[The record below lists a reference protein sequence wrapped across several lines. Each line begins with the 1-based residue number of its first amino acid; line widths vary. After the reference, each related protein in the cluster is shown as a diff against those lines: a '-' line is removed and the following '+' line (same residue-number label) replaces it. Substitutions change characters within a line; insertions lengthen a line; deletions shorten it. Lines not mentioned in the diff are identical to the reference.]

1 MTGTAAVSAE
11 TADGAAADAVGL
23 AESARAVLIGQIAV
37 GVALLGAW
45 EIAGR
50 QFGHDWT
57 SLPSL
62 IAVRLGAWLVGD
74 LWLHALTTAA
84 EMLVGLAL
92 GGSAGVVAGL
102 VLGRSPT
109 VATVLRP
116 IIVALYSV
124 PLITMAP
131 LLILWFGLDL
141 EPKIVLVTIVVFF
154 LVFFNTFAGVA
165 AIDGDL
171 IASFQLLGGNRR
183 EEFQKVVAPASMV
196 WILSGVKIALP
207 YALVAAVT
215 AEMLAAREGLGSLLA
230 RAAAQFDMT
239 GVYTVLFILMVLG
252 MLAAEGGLRLE
263 RLLLRWRHAAG

>member
-1 MTGTAAVSAE
+1 MTRAAVSAE
-11 TADGAAADAVGL
+11 TADGPTAGAAGL
-23 AESARAVLIGQIAV
+23 AESARAVLIGQVVV
-37 GVALLGAW
+37 GVLFLGVW
-45 EIAGR
+45 EVAGR

-62 IAVRLGAWLVGD
+62 IAVRLATWLIGD
-74 LWLHALTTAA
+74 LWLHALTTAT

-92 GGSAGVVAGL
+92 GGSAGVVVGL
-102 VLGRSPT
+102 VLGRSP
-109 VATVLRP
+109 VIATVLRP

-196 WILSGVKIALP
+196 WILSGLKIALP
-207 YALVAAVT
+207 YALAAAT
-215 AEMLAAREGLGSLLA
+215 TGELLAARRGLGSLLA
-230 RAAAQFDMT
+230 QAAHQFDMT
-239 GVYTVLFILMVLG
+239 GVYAALLVLMAMGILVSEV
-252 MLAAEGGLRLE
+252 ANRLE
-263 RLLLRWRHAAG
+263 RRLLRWRRAAA